1 MEHIL
6 EQSKEDYLEAIL
18 MIKEEQGYVR
28 STDIAK
34 KLSVTKPSI
43 SYSTKRLKEQGLIS
57 MDKNKFWLK
66 NNLFFCI
73 DFSKFINSFLF
84 ER

>member
-43 SYSTKRLKEQGLIS
+43 S
-57 MDKNKFWLK
+57 
-66 NNLFFCI
+66 
-73 DFSKFINSFLF
+73 
-84 ER
+84 